1 MTTTRHPL
9 LPSKIDQKAAVRLVC
24 LPYAGGGTAAFHRW
38 RPFLPT
44 SVELVPIRL
53 PGREDR
59 FSETA
64 YPDLLTLAKHGA
76 DAVTEINNRPV
87 ALLGYSL
94 GAYVALEIARELR
107 RRLQPPLVL
116 VVTAASAA
124 PHLAKKGPPLGHLGD
139 REFINEIARR
149 YEGIPPAVRADARLL
164 DLLLPT
170 LRADVRMWENYR
182 PADEAPLDVEILAL
196 GGAQDAGVPLSD
208 LQAWREYTTG
218 RFSSW
223 LFPGGHFF
231 LFRDHEQT
239 PGAGAPNLAALGTIV
254 SRLQSLQEA
263 P

>member
-1 MTTTRHPL
+1 MTMTRHPL
-9 LPSKIDQKAAVRLVC
+9 LPSKIDQEAAVRLVC

-38 RPFLPT
+38 RPFLPA
-44 SVELVPIRL
+44 SIELVPMRL

-59 FSETA
+59 FSEPA
-64 YPDLLTLAKHGA
+64 YSDLLRLAEHGA
-76 DAVTEINNRPV
+76 DAVTAINNRPV

-107 RRLQPPLVL
+107 RRSQPTPLLL
-116 VVTAASAA
+116 VVSAGSA
-124 PHLAKKGPPLGHLGD
+124 PHLAKQGAPLGHLGD
-139 REFINEIARR
+139 QEFVDEIARR

-170 LRADVRMWENYR
+170 LRADVRMWENYQ
-182 PADEAPLDVEILAL
+182 PAAEAPLDVEILAL

-208 LQAWREYTTG
+208 LQAWQEYTTG
-218 RFSSW
+218 RFSSR

-231 LFRDHEQT
+231 LFRDHEEAA
-239 PGAGAPNLAALGTIV
+239 GAGAPNLAALGTIV
-254 SRLQSLQEA
+254 SRLQTLQEA